1 MEKDK
6 YTLKLQDRHLYFVH
20 KESCF
25 HLTSDG
31 KTVQNF
37 QEDNLF
43 ASQEEADSR
52 MMLHVIHIAQ
62 CTRESTVIIIC
73 SPDTDVFLLLLK
85 FFQNVDQSVLFDTGV
100 SKKKKTY

>member
-6 YTLKLQDRHLYFVH
+6 YALKLQDRHLYFVH

-25 HLTSDG
+25 HLTSDDG

-37 QEDNLF
+37 QEDDLC

-52 MMLHVIHIAQ
+52 MMLYVIHIAQ
-62 CTRESTVIIIC
+62 CTRENTVIIIC

-85 FFQNVDQSVLFDTGV
+85 FSQNVDQSVLFDTGV
-100 SKKKKTY
+100 SNKTY